1 MENKLDITKIMLIL
15 FIWTIVFYLLGYLC
29 GWIFNKNDNS
39 ITHQPIVPSTII
51 DSTERKLD
59 SIKYNII
66 YRDTIIYRI
75 KEEMINEVNEV
86 KHLNDSSSIIEFKK
100 LVTEP

>member
-1 MENKLDITKIMLIL
+1 MENKLEITKIMLIL
-15 FIWTIVFYLLGYLC
+15 FIWTIVFYLLGCLC
-29 GWIFNKNDNS
+29 GWIFSKNNNS
-39 ITHQPIVPSTII
+39 ITYQPIVPSTII
-51 DSTERKLD
+51 DSTKHKLD